1 MIFAIESNSLNLSF
15 CILKKG
21 EVIGNFLLPINNE
34 LSEVLI
40 PTIKFFL
47 KQNNI
52 SFKDISVLAVGC
64 GPGSFTGIR
73 TIIACAKA
81 IIISNKHIK
90 SIGINSLGSLA
101 MSVMDQAQKKNIKY
115 IISSIDSKRL
125 EPFIQAFEIR
135 NLKKKIKLHPI
146 NNIEAVKIDSLN
158 NYLYKNN
165 LHKHDILFVGHNQE
179 LLNIKHT
186 KIHLL
191 NNKKNLADALWVA
204 KLSYFL
210 INYKEDLTKSIIG
223 FENYKPI
230 YGRFADIN

>member
-15 CILKKG
+15 CIFKKG
-21 EVIGNFLLPINNE
+21 EVIGNFLLPIKNE

-52 SFKDISVLAVGC
+52 SFKDISVLAIGC

-81 IIISNKHIK
+81 IVISNRHIK
-90 SIGINSLGSLA
+90 SIGINSLASLA
-101 MSVMDQAQKKNIKY
+101 MSVIDQAQKKNIKY

-125 EPFIQAFEIR
+125 EPFIQTFEIN
-135 NLKKKIKLHPI
+135 NLKKKKKLYPI
-146 NNIEAVKIDSLN
+146 NNIEAVKVDSLN
-158 NYLYKNN
+158 NYLNKNN

-179 LLNIKHT
+179 MLNIKHT

-191 NNKKNLADALWVA
+191 KNRKNLADALWVA

-230 YGRFADIN
+230 YVRLQI

>member
-1 MIFAIESNSLNLSF
+1 M
-15 CILKKG
+15 
-21 EVIGNFLLPINNE
+21 
-34 LSEVLI
+34 
-40 PTIKFFL
+40 
-47 KQNNI
+47 
-52 SFKDISVLAVGC
+52 
-64 GPGSFTGIR
+64 
-73 TIIACAKA
+73 
-81 IIISNKHIK
+81 
-90 SIGINSLGSLA
+90 
-101 MSVMDQAQKKNIKY
+101 
-115 IISSIDSKRL
+115 

-135 NLKKKIKLHPI
+135 SLKKNIKLHPI
-146 NNIEAVKIDSLN
+146 NNIEAVKTDSLN

-165 LHKHDILFVGHNQE
+165 LHKYEILFVGHNQE

-230 YGRFADIN
+230 YGRFADIS